1 MIYVDDV
8 ELIVEM
14 WAGVNTILARD
25 REETLESNA
34 FRLSRTETEYI
45 RCESLEKGI

>member
-8 ELIVEM
+8 ALIVEM

-25 REETLESNA
+25 REED
-34 FRLSRTETEYI
+34 F
-45 RCESLEKGI
+45 GIQRVQTQQDRDRVYKV